1 MDKSVITFFLML
13 LGFSMALFGIHYY
26 ILMQFFDGTLTLP
39 LWAIYLFN
47 ATLVFIVF
55 SVLKYYSKHKSK
67 DMLKVFLIMTILKMV
82 LAVILLLP
90 LFLNK
95 TEHSQLEV
103 FNFFIPYFMFLTFE
117 IYSVNKFLQK
127 S

>member
-1 MDKSVITFFLML
+1 MDKSLITFFLML

-26 ILMQFFDGTLTLP
+26 ILMQFFDGTLALP

-47 ATLVFIVF
+47 AALVFIVF

-67 DMLKVFLIMTILKMV
+67 DMLKIFLIMTIIKMV

>member
-1 MDKSVITFFLML
+1 MDKSVITFFVML

-95 TEHSQLEV
+95 SEHSQLEV
-103 FNFFIPYFMFLTFE
+103 FNFFIPYFLFLTFE
-117 IYSVNKFLQK
+117 IYNLNKFLQK